1 MLFFLSSLNN
11 DLVKMFRLLQNPS
24 FKVDE
29 CKISLE
35 IDGKFLL
42 LINGIGNVGLL
53 RCTCDITMEK
63 LELVPTLF
71 TVHGYS

>member
-1 MLFFLSSLNN
+1 MI
-11 DLVKMFRLLQNPS
+11 RLTQDPS

-35 IDGKFLL
+35 IHDQFLL
-42 LINGIGNVGLL
+42 LINGIENVGLL
-53 RCTCDITMEK
+53 RCTCDIIMEK

-71 TVHGYS
+71 TVHSYS

>member
-1 MLFFLSSLNN
+1 MNI
-11 DLVKMFRLLQNPS
+11 DLVKMFRLIQNPS

-35 IDGKFLL
+35 IDGQFLL

-53 RCTCDITMEK
+53 RCRCDIIMEK

>member
-1 MLFFLSSLNN
+1 
-11 DLVKMFRLLQNPS
+11 MFRLIQNPS

-35 IDGKFLL
+35 IDGQFLL

-53 RCTCDITMEK
+53 RCTCDIAMEK